1 MSKTKNERLVTQSLV
16 DRLTDQEQWPTTRG
30 NSLRMYRDGIKRDVE
45 WLLNSRRPH
54 VESVERYPLASES
67 VFNFGLSDVVHLQ
80 GHNAEFVLLAVQKA
94 LRTYEPRIRD
104 PRVHLVRLDDLSR
117 SIRFHVDGRL
127 ALEDSDEEI
136 SFDTVLEIVSG
147 GYEVK

>member
-1 MSKTKNERLVTQSLV
+1 MVKGKNERLVTQSLL
-16 DRLTDQEQWPTTRG
+16 DRLTGQDEWPTTR
-30 NSLRMYRDGIKRDVE
+30 NSSLRMYRDGIKRDVE
-45 WLLNSRRPH
+45 WLLNSRKPH
-54 VESVERYPLASES
+54 VEIVEQYPAACAS
-67 VFNFGLSDVVHLQ
+67 VFNYGLPDVTQLRSHDA
-80 GHNAEFVLLAVQKA
+80 NSVLLAVLKA

-117 SIRFHVDGRL
+117 SIRFHIDGRM
-127 ALEDSDEEI
+127 ALEDSEEEI